1 MAQLQAHS
9 VRDFSKGVY
18 SNVNPFLAPQN
29 SVKHAINF
37 IFDDEYGAAKVRLGS
52 TIIGS
57 QLVGE
62 SNSILGMHN
71 FRDRNG
77 SNHALLAAVNIG
89 GDATSSIFNVAT
101 GASIRTGNL
110 ANAIHRFET
119 YLDSVIFVNGTDVPL
134 AWDGTGS
141 FAASTALNTA
151 SMQAGSIDIINYKDR
166 LWTLT
171 AGGVLYG
178 SSIPASPNFNSISW
192 TSGNKTI
199 AIDPDSTSYT
209 GAGIGL
215 ARVSGLLLIFKERA
229 LYTFSGSA
237 TQADFLY
244 NVGCSSVRS
253 IATGAGSVFFFNPD
267 GVWVT
272 KGSEPV
278 RISRPVQAYVDG
290 MSSSNYSSVAGHA
303 NGKYY
308 WCSIGDVTI
317 GLVTYSNV
325 VLRYSISTQEW
336 AVLSYATRPTA
347 FSQYINGTAVTIS
360 YGDTT
365 ARCYTLDSGTT
376 DNSTAIE
383 FEIISHEQDFGDRAF
398 LKDLHDKLIVYTKD
412 SSDIEVSIR
421 ADGREFV
428 TVGHALKQVDEL
440 PLSPYVLSGN
450 FFDVR
455 FVGNTSGASPII
467 YGYEF
472 PNIGSSGKTTT
483 E

>member
-9 VRDFSKGVY
+9 VREFSKGVY

-29 SVKHAINF
+29 SVRHAINF

-57 QLVGE
+57 QLVAE
-62 SNSILGMHN
+62 NNSILGMHN
-71 FRDRNG
+71 FRDRDG
-77 SNHALLAAVNIG
+77 SNHALLAAVNVA
-89 GDATSSIFNVAT
+89 GDATSTIFNVAT
-101 GASIRTGNL
+101 GGSVHTGNT
-110 ANAIHRFET
+110 AGAVHRFET
-119 YLDSVIFVNGTDVPL
+119 FLDSVVFVNGTNTPL
-134 AWDGTGS
+134 AWNGS
-141 FAASTALNTA
+141 GNFAASTALGTA
-151 SMQAGSIDIINYKDR
+151 SMQSSSVDIINYKDR

-171 AGGVLYG
+171 AGGILYG
-178 SSIPASPNFNSISW
+178 SSIPAASAYNTISW
-192 TSGNKTI
+192 TSGNKTV

-229 LYTFSGSA
+229 LYSFNGSA

-253 IATGAGSVFFFNPD
+253 IATGGGSVFFFNPD
-267 GVWVT
+267 GIWQT
-272 KGSEPV
+272 RGSEPV
-278 RISRPVQAYVDG
+278 RISRPVQAYIDG
-290 MSSSNYSSVAGHA
+290 MSSSNYASVAGHA

-317 GLVTYSNV
+317 GLVTYTNV

-336 AVLSYATRPTA
+336 AVLSYANRPTA
-347 FSQYINGTAVTIS
+347 FSQYINGTAVTVA
-360 YGDTT
+360 YGDST
-365 ARCYTLDSGTT
+365 ARAYTLDSGTT
-376 DNSTAIE
+376 DNGTAIE
-383 FEIISHEQDFGDRAF
+383 FEIISHEKDFGDRAL

-421 ADGREFV
+421 SDGQEFV
-428 TVGHALKQVDEL
+428 TVGHVLRQVDEL

-455 FVGNTSGASPII
+455 FVGSTSGASPIL

-472 PNIGSSGKTTT
+472 PGIGSSGKTIA